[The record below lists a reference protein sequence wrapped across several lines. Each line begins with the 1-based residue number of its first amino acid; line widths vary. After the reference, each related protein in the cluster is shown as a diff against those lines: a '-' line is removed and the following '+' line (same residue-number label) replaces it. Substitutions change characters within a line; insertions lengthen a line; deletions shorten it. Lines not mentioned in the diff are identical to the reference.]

1 MKKRKMAISVMLT
14 ALCLTFLGGC
24 GSSEDTVQTDE
35 GSYWESQEYD
45 TLKGSDFVVVGE
57 SGGMQLLVNPSSG
70 VIRWLDTSTGI
81 YQDSNM
87 LYDEGIE
94 NLTNAEKSDLVV
106 TYFNGTRKN
115 NKLYDTT
122 NSYDSYSMSSSRD
135 QIAYQLIDNGVR
147 IVYTLGDD
155 SITYQYFPLKISD
168 ERMQEYVFQY
178 LSAKEL
184 ETMKSRYS
192 QLSTGEWY
200 RNFNTNDQNKLGSL
214 AISEM
219 YKMFYETGHYTLDLL
234 YEDLATNEAAESE
247 YPSNLSIVVAVDYYL
262 EDGNLVVN
270 VDAGK
275 IESDNDHPVNTL
287 VLLPYF
293 LTSATDN
300 DTEEGYMFLPD
311 GSGALIY
318 LDSTKTKEYHFS
330 GSYYGGDKLVNA
342 STYSSVDVDMTLP
355 VFGMKTSS
363 STIFG
368 VIEEGA
374 EIATMDAYVAYTD
387 NSEPFSKM
395 KLTFAVQSQQVII
408 SDSTQAYYIYRAS
421 DDIYDGNIT
430 IRYYWLGEDATY
442 VDMANCYAGYL
453 EENGVLTQETAEA
466 QAPFYAEVLGT
477 TDKTQYFAGIPYEGK
492 ETLTSF
498 SQAQSI
504 LTDLTG
510 DGIQNIKLIYS
521 GMVNGGM
528 NQRSVAGGISLASGL
543 GGSSSWKKLVNYA
556 DSVGAQIFP
565 NLQLQTAYTK
575 KSLGDSVVAWDISN
589 QRAQIYSF
597 DPIMR
602 QAEDD
607 ADYPLYI
614 ISPTAIEKYLTKA
627 KKSYTSKIG
636 LNTIASSD
644 LYTFIPT
651 NYSGTQVSPST
662 GEEILEASV
671 AAFADGMTLMLSNPV
686 SSAYAYSTYLTDIPT
701 DNSGMRVLD
710 ASVPFTGLVLDG
722 YKNFSSESLNLE
734 STDVYANFMKALE
747 SNAVP
752 KFTFTYA
759 DGSSLSDTEQENYF
773 AVAYGYWQ
781 DKIAAYY
788 HEYSEF
794 YDLVKDAVIVDH
806 ELYER
811 NDNLRIVAYSN
822 GVTVYFNYSDQ
833 EETIDG
839 VTVPAC
845 SYVVEK

>member
-1 MKKRKMAISVMLT
+1 MKKRKMALGVMLT

-24 GSSEDTVQTDE
+24 GSSDDVVQTDE

-45 TLKGSDFVVVGE
+45 SLKGSDFVTVGE
-57 SGGMQLLVNPSSG
+57 SGSMQLLVNPSSG

-94 NLTNAEKSDLVV
+94 NLTNAERSDLVV

-122 NSYDSYSMSSSRD
+122 NSYDSYSMSASRD

-147 IVYTLGDD
+147 VVYTLGDD

-168 ERMQEYVFQY
+168 ERMQEYVMQY
-178 LSAKEL
+178 MSGKDL
-184 ETMKSRYS
+184 ETLKSRYS

-214 AISEM
+214 GISEM
-219 YKMFYETGHYTLDLL
+219 YRIFYETGQYTVDLL
-234 YEDLATNEAAESE
+234 YEDLAANEAAESE
-247 YPSNLSIVVAVDYYL
+247 YPSNLAIIVAVDYYL
-262 EDGNLVVN
+262 EDGALVVN
-270 VDAGK
+270 VDANK
-275 IESDNDHPVNTL
+275 IESDEDHPVSTL

-300 DTEEGYMFLPD
+300 DTEEGYMFIPD

-318 LDSTKTKEYHFS
+318 LDSTKTKEYHFA
-330 GSYYGGDKLVNA
+330 GSWYGGDKLVNA
-342 STYSSVDVDMTLP
+342 TNYSSVDIDMTLP

-363 STIFG
+363 GTIFG

-374 EIATMDAYVAYTD
+374 EIAAMDAYVAYTD

-395 KLTFAVQSQQVII
+395 KLTFAVQSQQTIV
-408 SDSTQAYYIYRAS
+408 SDSKSAYYIYRAS
-421 DDIYDGNIT
+421 DDVYDDNIT
-430 IRYYWLGEDATY
+430 IRYYWLGKDATY
-442 VDMANCYAGYL
+442 VDMADCYAGYL
-453 EENGVLTQETAEA
+453 EENGVLAKEAAEA

-498 SQAQSI
+498 SEAQSI

-510 DGIQNIKLIYS
+510 DGVQNIKLIYS
-521 GMVNGGM
+521 GMINGGM

-543 GGSSSWKKLVNYA
+543 GGSSTWKKLVSYA

-575 KSLGDSVVAWDISN
+575 KNLGDSVVAWDISN

-597 DPIMR
+597 DPITSK
-602 QAEDD
+602 AEDD
-607 ADYPLYI
+607 ADYPLYV
-614 ISPTAIEKYLTKA
+614 ISPTYISKYLTKV
-627 KKSYTSKIG
+627 KSSYSSKIG
-636 LNTIASSD
+636 LSTIASSD
-644 LYTFIPT
+644 LYNFIPT

-662 GEEILEASV
+662 GEQILMDSA
-671 AAFADGMTLMLSNPV
+671 AAFADGMTLMMSNPI
-686 SSAYAYSTYLTDIPT
+686 SSAWAYSTYLMDIPT
-701 DNSGMRVLD
+701 ENSGMRVLD
-710 ASVPFTGLVLDG
+710 ASIPFTSLVLDG
-722 YKNFSSESLNLE
+722 YKSFASESLNLE
-734 STDVYANFMKALE
+734 STDVYENFMKALE
-747 SNAVP
+747 SNAAP
-752 KFTFTYA
+752 KFTFIYA

-781 DKIAAYY
+781 DKIASYY

-794 YDLVKDAVIVDH
+794 YEQVKDAVIVDH
-806 ELYER
+806 ELYQR
-811 NDNLRIVAYSN
+811 NDDLRIVTYSN

-833 EETIDG
+833 DAKIDG